1 MLKNQDRWQ
10 AFDLVE
16 AFHLSQAVNALHDL
30 GLLAALTKPCDTAK
44 LAARYKVDETLL
56 RGVMDYVAARTNLLK
71 KTKDDRF
78 VLTRNYDVA
87 ARFFLDL
94 YVGAYGGNAVTL
106 QKLLL
111 NPARA
116 ASTVDRL
123 RHARAFAH
131 ADQTTLGALPGI
143 VRQLG
148 FTNLL
153 DLGCGNGDLLL
164 QLGREDRGFIGV
176 GVDVNPAMLKL
187 ARSRA
192 RAARLGRRVQFIEGD
207 YRHLRS
213 AIPVAIRS
221 QIGSVTACNSVNE
234 LFGQGVARVVQWLK
248 ELRRSF
254 PTRPL
259 LILDYYGRLGEKKK
273 KKVEKERETLL
284 HDFAQLISGQGVPPG
299 NFNQWNLIY
308 REAGCQLV
316 HVIEDKRTTR
326 FIHLLRL

>member
-1 MLKNQDRWQ
+1 MPKNQDRWQ

-30 GLLAALTKPCDTAK
+30 GLLAALTKPCDPPK
-44 LAARYKVDETLL
+44 LAARYQIDENLL
-56 RGVMDYVAARTNLLK
+56 RGVLEYVAARTNLLK
-71 KTKDDRF
+71 KTEDGRF

-94 YVGAYGGNAVTL
+94 YVGAYGGNAITL
-106 QKLLL
+106 QKLLH
-111 NPARA
+111 NPAGA

-123 RHARAFAH
+123 HHARAFAH
-131 ADQTTLGALPGI
+131 VDYTALGSLPGI

-148 FTNLL
+148 FTNPL
-153 DLGCGNGDLLL
+153 DLGCGNGELLL
-164 QLGREDRGFIGV
+164 ELGRQDRDFIGF
-176 GVDVNPAMLKL
+176 GIDVNPAMLRL

-192 RAARLGRRVQFIEGD
+192 RAARLGKRVQFIEGD
-207 YRHLRS
+207 CRHLRS

-221 QIGSVTACNSVNE
+221 QISSVTACNFLNE
-234 LFGQGVARVVQWLK
+234 MFGQGVARVIQWLK
-248 ELRRSF
+248 ELRRIL

-259 LILDYYGRLGEKKK
+259 LILDYYGRLGQKRNQKTG
-273 KKVEKERETLL
+273 KERETLL
-284 HDFAQLISGQGVPPG
+284 HDFAQLISGQGLPPG
-299 NFNQWNLIY
+299 NLKQWNLLY

-326 FIHLLRL
+326 FIHLLHL

>member
-1 MLKNQDRWQ
+1 MPKNQDRWQ

-30 GLLAALTKPCDTAK
+30 GVLAALTKPCDTGK
-44 LAARYKVDETLL
+44 LATRYNVDENLL
-56 RGVMDYVAARTNLLK
+56 RGVLDYVAARTSLLK
-71 KTKDDRF
+71 RTGNGRF

-94 YVGAYGGNAVTL
+94 YLGAYGANAVTL
-106 QKLLL
+106 QKLLH
-111 NPARA
+111 NPGRA
-116 ASTVDRL
+116 PSTVDRV

-131 ADQTTLGALPGI
+131 VDQTTLGALPDI

-153 DLGCGNGDLLL
+153 DLGCGNGELLL
-164 QLGREDRGFIGV
+164 ELSRQDRDFIGF
-176 GVDVNPAMLKL
+176 GIDINPAMLKL

-192 RAARLGRRVQFIEGD
+192 GAARLGRRVQFIEGD
-207 YRHLRS
+207 CRHLRS

-221 QIGSVTACNSVNE
+221 QISSVTACNFLNE
-234 LFGQGVARVVQWLK
+234 FFGQGAARVVQWLK
-248 ELRRSF
+248 ELRRIF
-254 PTRPL
+254 PARPL
-259 LILDYYGRLGEKKK
+259 LILDYYGSLGQKKRK
-273 KKVEKERETLL
+273 KTEKERETLL

-299 NFNQWNLIY
+299 KVNQWDLLY

>member
-1 MLKNQDRWQ
+1 
-10 AFDLVE
+10 V
-16 AFHLSQAVNALHDL
+16 
-30 GLLAALTKPCDTAK
+30 LAALTKPCDTAK
-44 LAARYKVDETLL
+44 LATRYKVDENLL
-56 RGVMDYVAARTNLLK
+56 RGVLDYVAARTSLLK
-71 KTKDDRF
+71 RTGDGRF

-94 YVGAYGGNAVTL
+94 YLGAYGGNAVTL
-106 QKLLL
+106 QKLLH

-116 ASTVDRL
+116 ASTVDRV

-131 ADQTTLGALPGI
+131 VDQTALGVLPDI

-153 DLGCGNGDLLL
+153 DLGCGNGELLL
-164 QLGREDRGFIGV
+164 ELGRQDRDFIGF
-176 GVDVNPAMLKL
+176 GFDVNPAMLKL

-207 YRHLRS
+207 CGHLKS

-221 QIGSVTACNSVNE
+221 QISSVTACNFLNE
-234 LFGQGVARVVQWLK
+234 MFGQGAARVIQWLK
-248 ELRRSF
+248 ELRRIF

-259 LILDYYGRLGEKKK
+259 LILDYYGRLGQKKNQK
-273 KKVEKERETLL
+273 TEKERETLL
-284 HDFAQLISGQGVPPG
+284 HDFAQLISGQGIPPG
-299 NFNQWNLIY
+299 NLNQWNLLY